1 MPALD
6 AKDRQLLDLLYRNAR
21 LPLKTIAARVGLAR
35 SSVRERV
42 ARLER
47 SGVIRGYRAEVAWP
61 AVTDAVQVYFTVR
74 LQRTPADALIRRLR
88 ERHEFERCC
97 SIGGDVDLVIAA
109 RADSLP
115 ALGELRDWLATQA
128 EVAAV
133 TTSVVLNEEF
143 RR

>member
-1 MPALD
+1 MPTLD
-6 AKDRQLLDLLYRNAR
+6 AKDRQLLELLYRNAR
-21 LPLKTIAARVGLAR
+21 LPLKTIAACVGLAR

-42 ARLER
+42 ARLES

-61 AVTDAVQVYFTVR
+61 VTTGAVQVYFNVR

-88 ERHEFERCC
+88 ERREFERCC
-97 SIGGDVDLVIAA
+97 SIGGEVDLLIAA
-109 RADSLP
+109 SADSMPELN
-115 ALGELRDWLATQA
+115 ELRDWLAAQT

-133 TTSVVLNEEF
+133 STSVVLNEDF